1 MAIAAIQS
9 PLGTSI
15 QTAWSMGKGA
25 TVRTSSQMFASM
37 LGALVPSGQYPVG
50 TALVPLTPSGM
61 SAMSSLMTSGLS
73 LGKGAKVNTT
83 SKLMAQSIAVLAPL
97 CPPAGQTTLG
107 SLIQTSM
114 SMDRG
119 AKVDTVAK
127 QVAQAVTL
135 YYQIGGTL

>member
-15 QTAWSMGKGA
+15 QTAWSTGKGA

-50 TALVPLTPSGM
+50 IALVPLTPLGM
-61 SAMSSLMTSGLS
+61 SAMSSLMMSGLS

-97 CPPAGQTTLG
+97 CPPAGQMTLG

-114 SMDRG
+114 NMDRG

-127 QVAQAVTL
+127 QIAQAVTL